1 MGKMNASDKIM
12 SKTRKKEKIWKY
24 GNKRNF
30 YKGPSRILFW
40 NGTHSFLRRAIAR
53 GNPGIIYRILCIS
66 LFRGSSIVIE
76 LRK

>member
-40 NGTHSFLRRAIAR
+40 NGTHSFL
-53 GNPGIIYRILCIS
+53 
-66 LFRGSSIVIE
+66 
-76 LRK
+76 